1 MPNEWFGARRAIGAR
16 ALASKLADALRL
28 IISRKF
34 LLQIRSPHGAVL
46 IKNSLH
52 ILFLLYLFTFR
63 LDFVEFLMRQ
73 PPKFLYF
80 AL

>member
-1 MPNEWFGARRAIGAR
+1 MPNERFGARRAIGAR

-73 PPKFLYF
+73 PHIL
-80 AL
+80 